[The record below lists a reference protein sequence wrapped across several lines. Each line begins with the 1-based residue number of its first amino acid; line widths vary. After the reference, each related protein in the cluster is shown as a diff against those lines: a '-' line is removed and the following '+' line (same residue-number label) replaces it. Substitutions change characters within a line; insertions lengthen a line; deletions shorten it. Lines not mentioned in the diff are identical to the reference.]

1 MFTSSRAV
9 PWARRHRSGSVVA
22 IWFALVA
29 IVPASAGES
38 EVRVYTIRSIPVSAP
53 AEATIVHLDDA
64 GAIEEELSAGLP
76 HDPAHAITTAR
87 QRLTDGGAELQR
99 DLVAAYEDI
108 AEAWSLGIT
117 TLPAVV
123 VDRRYIIYG
132 EADVARAI
140 ARIEAFRRTQP

>member
-1 MFTSSRAV
+1 MFISSRAV

-22 IWFALVA
+22 FWFALVWIA
-29 IVPASAGES
+29 TASADEA
-38 EVRVYTIRSIPVSAP
+38 EVRIYTIRSIPISAP
-53 AEATIVHLDDA
+53 PEATIVHLDDA
-64 GAIEEELSAGLP
+64 GAIEEELSAGLS
-76 HDPAHAITTAR
+76 HDPALAITTAR
-87 QRLTDGGAELQR
+87 QRLADGGARLQR
-99 DLVAAYEDI
+99 DLAAAYEGI

-140 ARIEAFRRTQP
+140 AQIETFRRTQP